1 MKPNAR
7 IRRRLTAWYAGSV
20 LVLLLVAV
28 LSMRAFGRR
37 ALAEQHNQSV
47 QRAVELVRSFFRAE
61 LSEYQRVDATLAHIA
76 GELVFAG
83 MGLDFLRPDSTQFA
97 QARAPVGGS
106 GPREPVRQYVV
117 PLERDLAPGW
127 QLRLR
132 VQLSVETAGLTVS
145 SRWARLKMTPG
156 AHDYLSPLPPGS
168 AIDQPLPER
177 GTREFFGVVT
187 ATGGAVDWL
196 ELHASGHRRASFDA
210 EGCRWLVP

>member
-1 MKPNAR
+1 MVMDAE
-7 IRRRLTAWYAGSV
+7 RLEHLPEIERCVWAELAKAPRDKAHPWRM
-20 LVLLLVAV
+20 AV
-28 LSMRAFGRR
+28 LATTDGNEGHGR
-37 ALAEQHNQSV
+37 SV
-47 QRAVELVRSFFRAE
+47 VLRD
-61 LSEYQRVDATLAHIA
+61 VDATHRT
-76 GELVFAG
+76 LVFYA
-83 MGLDFLRPDSTQFA
+83 DSRSPKVDQI
-97 QARAPVGGS
+97 GKH
-106 GPREPVRQYVV
+106 PRGTMVLWWP
-117 PLERDLAPGW
+117 ERGW

-187 ATGGAVDWL
+187 ASVSAVDWL

-210 EGCRWLVP
+210 DGRRWLVP